1 MRIRFQVIEIHDE
14 NGETVYTELCNN
26 YPVGEFRE
34 IGEKIDCLLARMGV
48 ITISQNCA
56 KLPGIEWNFVVDNK
70 EYLYLLYFE
79 KG

>member
-1 MRIRFQVIEIHDE
+1 MPIRFQVIEILVD
-14 NGETVYTELCNN
+14 NGEAVCTELCCN
-26 YPVGEFRE
+26 YPDGEFRE
-34 IGEKIDCLLARMGV
+34 IAEKIDCLLARMGV

-79 KG
+79 EG

>member
-1 MRIRFQVIEIHDE
+1 MKIRFQAFEIR
-14 NGETVYTELCNN
+14 ETVSDRTVDIVTDT

-34 IGEKIDCLLARMGV
+34 IAEKIECILARMGV

-56 KLPGIEWNFVVDNK
+56 KLPGIEWNFLVDNK

-79 KG
+79 E